1 MKDYK
6 ELKIFCHRFEKTLCN
21 FESDYY
27 LFGGRRFKPYHDG
40 MRVANGMYIT
50 IRCGL
55 TGIYT
60 MLNDMK
66 DGKWATGVLDGST
79 TIAFASL
86 TKKEKEEYDNIVSE
100 LKGCL

>member
-6 ELKIFCHRFEKTLCN
+6 ELKIFMHGFETTLCN
-21 FESDYY
+21 FSNDPY

-66 DGKWATGVLDGST
+66 DGKWLTGVLDGST

-86 TKKEKEEYDNIVSE
+86 TKKEKEEYDNIISK
-100 LKGCL
+100 LKNQ